1 MNGSENASVNKMEVK
16 PVLPLIVQMSLPP
29 LISMCM
35 QYSYNLVDCMFVSWM
50 SEDALTAVSLMFPI
64 TTLMCAVAI
73 WIGVG
78 VNVLIAKYLGQK
90 DQAAADR
97 TVSNG
102 ILLAAVVGALVTA
115 AALAVIESFT
125 ASFTDDPE
133 ICGLA
138 VQYMEICAFMGVPC
152 SVHLCIQKI
161 LQGTGNMIAPMWFQI
176 AGVVF
181 NFVFDP
187 ILIFGYFGFPALG
200 IRGAAVATVGGY
212 TVSMVLAFYVLLF
225 RKQRV
230 QLRLRGFRVDVPLLA
245 NIFAVGF
252 PSFVMNALGALM
264 TTFTNHFLVAYST
277 TAVAFFGAYFKIQQL
292 VIMTMNGLVQGC
304 IPIMSY
310 NFGAGKDA
318 RLRQTLRYGT
328 LIAVVLTGASILVL
342 WLFPAQILRAFKAS
356 EEMLGFGVAALR
368 IMCVSYLFAG
378 ISTMIASFF
387 QATKRVMHSL
397 LINLLRQLLLLL
409 PFMWLL
415 SRLGGMEGVWWSF
428 LAAEVLTTG
437 IATAIY
443 RRTRSRDRSLGPAPR
458 SEARR

>member
-115 AALAVIESFT
+115 AALAVIEPFT

-138 VQYMEICAFMGVPC
+138 AQYMEICAFMGVPC

-225 RKQRV
+225 
-230 QLRLRGFRVDVPLLA
+230 
-245 NIFAVGF
+245 
-252 PSFVMNALGALM
+252 
-264 TTFTNHFLVAYST
+264 
-277 TAVAFFGAYFKIQQL
+277 
-292 VIMTMNGLVQGC
+292 
-304 IPIMSY
+304 
-310 NFGAGKDA
+310 
-318 RLRQTLRYGT
+318 
-328 LIAVVLTGASILVL
+328 
-342 WLFPAQILRAFKAS
+342 
-356 EEMLGFGVAALR
+356 
-368 IMCVSYLFAG
+368 
-378 ISTMIASFF
+378 
-387 QATKRVMHSL
+387 
-397 LINLLRQLLLLL
+397 
-409 PFMWLL
+409 
-415 SRLGGMEGVWWSF
+415 
-428 LAAEVLTTG
+428 
-437 IATAIY
+437 
-443 RRTRSRDRSLGPAPR
+443 
-458 SEARR
+458 